1 MSRVPVSPEFK
12 PSRRRLLGGGL
23 ALGATALAGCI
34 NHSRW
39 APVCGPNPS
48 LSFTYLGD
56 CVLAHDLEVDG
67 TRVGGISG
75 LDYDG
80 LNNRW
85 LLISDD
91 KREDPPARMYEAR
104 MSFSGGKFGVSIERP
119 VFLQTPEGQRMGR
132 NQSDTESVRLGPDGM
147 VLASSE
153 GRRRLDVPPWIRV
166 YDRAGHYQREF
177 SLPANW
183 TFGKHRGP
191 RSNQVIEGMG
201 LTPDARTL
209 FAITEGPLYE
219 DGPVPGIDREAWVR
233 ITRFDVASGQPQA
246 QYAYALSPLP
256 NSSLF
261 GVTGRLATN
270 GVSELIALSER
281 RLLILERAY
290 AVGAGFTARLFEAQ
304 IEAASDVSGVASLAQ
319 AQFVAARKSHLI
331 DLGDERIPRDNY
343 EGMAFGPLLT
353 TGEHLFV
360 VCADNN
366 FSVRHGT
373 RFLAFAARRL

>member
-1 MSRVPVSPEFK
+1 M
-12 PSRRRLLGGGL
+12 RRRLLGGGL
-23 ALGATALAGCI
+23 ALGATGLAGCI
-34 NHSRW
+34 NHSQW

-48 LSFTYLGD
+48 LSFSYLGE
-56 CVLAHDLEVDG
+56 CMLAHDLDVDG

-91 KREDPPARMYEAR
+91 KRADPPARMYEAR

-119 VFLQTPEGQRMGR
+119 IFLQTPDGHRMPR
-132 NQSDTESVRLGPDGM
+132 DQSDTESIRLGPDDT
-147 VLASSE
+147 VLISSE
-153 GRRRLDVPPWIRV
+153 GRRKLGVPPWIRV
-166 YDRAGHYQREF
+166 YDRAGRYQREI

-183 TFGKHRGP
+183 TFGEHRGP

-201 LTPDARTL
+201 LTPDGKTL

-219 DGPVPGIDREAWVR
+219 DGPIPGIDREAWVR
-233 ITRFDVASGQPQA
+233 ITRFDVASGRPLA
-246 QYAYALSPLP
+246 QYAYALTPLP
-256 NSSLF
+256 NSSWF

-270 GVSELIALSER
+270 GVSELIAVSER

-290 AVGAGFTARLFEAQ
+290 AVGAGFIARLFEAQ
-304 IEAASDVSGVASLAQ
+304 IDAASDVSGIASLQ
-319 AQFVAARKSHLI
+319 QGQFVAARKSHLI
-331 DLGDERIPRDNY
+331 DLGDERIPHDNY
-343 EGMAFGPLLT
+343 EGMALGPVLT

-366 FSVRHGT
+366 FSIRHGT